1 MAHTVASKN
10 KYHTHISSEHNWLD
24 LKLREVWQYRD
35 LIWLFT
41 KRSFT
46 LSYKQTVLG
55 PLWIVITP
63 LLSSFIYTFIFGTVA
78 GMSTDGIPQTL
89 FYLTGNAIWAF
100 FSGSLGGNAN
110 VFRANANVFGKV
122 YFPRLTVPISNII
135 SGAIQF
141 CIQMILAIILLIYYI
156 FEGEVYPNWWAMV
169 LIPLV
174 LLQLGVLGMSLGLI
188 ISSFTT
194 KYRDLTV
201 FIGYGTSLL
210 MYATPIVYPLSQLEE
225 GIIKTIILINPI
237 TAPVELFRYAF
248 LGKGAIIPGCYIFS
262 IIFTIVV
269 AVIGIMVFNHTE
281 RTFMDTV

>member
-1 MAHTVASKN
+1 MTAGKN
-10 KYHTHISSEHNWLD
+10 NYHTHISSQHNWFD
-24 LKLREVWQYRD
+24 LKLKEVWRYRD

-55 PLWIVITP
+55 PIWILITP
-63 LLSSFIYTFIFGTVA
+63 LLSSFVYTFLFGTVA

-89 FYLTGNAIWAF
+89 FYLCGNAIWAF
-100 FSGSLGGNAN
+100 FSGALGGNAN
-110 VFRANANVFGKV
+110 VFRQNAAVFGKV
-122 YFPRLTVPISNII
+122 YFPRLTVPISNIM

-141 CIQMILAIILLIYYI
+141 CIQMILAVVVLIYYVAA
-156 FEGEVYPNWWAMV
+156 GEIQPNWWAFL
-169 LIPLV
+169 LIPFI
-174 LLQLGVLGMSLGLI
+174 LLHLGVMGMSIGII

-201 FIGYGTSLL
+201 FIGYGVNLL
-210 MYATPIVYPLSQLEE
+210 MYATPIVYPLSQLED
-225 GIIKTIILINPI
+225 GIIKNIILINPI

-248 LGKGAIIPGCYIFS
+248 LGTGTVIFGYYLLS
-262 IIFTIVV
+262 VLFTLIV
-269 AVIGIMVFNHTE
+269 AVIGIMLFNHTE